1 MNGNEENINNE
12 EMQKMEELKEC
23 LANICES
30 MCLDALESKPN
41 DIPSHMINYLQ
52 NKYGYSSS
60 GLQYEE
66 KKELE
71 KLRND
76 VEKFR
81 EMDEH
86 SYYSDLQ
93 KQVKKE
99 VKVNEKKNK
108 NPPKPKPRLPPD
120 EIIVSDDED
129 YNDNDEIDPNL
140 DNIEY
145 IQNCNLYNKRAAV
158 TENVFNIEE
167 DQSQIKTFKKSN
179 ELIEFMKIN
188 LMKSIIFSELSWN
201 LLKQCIDA
209 MEEKNVTAL
218 MDVFK
223 QGEIGD
229 SFYFVQEGELEC
241 KMQFIKVIK
250 EGNRKKVE
258 KFDPKTVKIYG
269 PGDYFGELSLL
280 YNSPRRG
287 TIKATTDAKLF
298 VLKRSIFKKILRN
311 ANNEKMTRKINIFK
325 KVPIFETL
333 SDEEF
338 EKLENIS
345 KEAVYNNGETILKE
359 KEFSNVLFII
369 DKGKC
374 IGTETIEEGKMPV
387 KTQDFREGDIIGE
400 RALLRGERI
409 PQNIIASSDL
419 VKLICIDRF
428 SFKNNLGSLEH
439 MLMRNMEIYNVFFP
453 PIQEEKPEE
462 KPNENKEE
470 LEKNNQPLVNQNQ
483 NPVPPQNEQP
493 QPSKIEENNIQNNQ
507 INQNNQNI
515 QNNTI
520 NKEEIMKQ
528 VKEEVEKEYKEN
540 MMKKDE
546 EIEQLKQQLLLLQ
559 SQSQQNNNI
568 ENNNNI
574 QQNNDVQQIQNNN
587 EEENNN
593 NNSNPLGEGQ
603 EQKNEMNNIES
614 QNPQLNEDNNINE
627 VENQIQDSKNN
638 QPEEQ
643 KIENEQNNKEEVSQ
657 HSSKLEILK
666 DILTYKDKENI
677 NEEKNVEE
685 LERQDLFPM
694 NVQNNDITDQNGDF
708 IEKNDEEL
716 NQNKNNIDES
726 KQNENNFDDN
736 LVSQN
741 EFLNN

>member
-1 MNGNEENINNE
+1 
-12 EMQKMEELKEC
+12 
-23 LANICES
+23 
-30 MCLDALESKPN
+30 
-41 DIPSHMINYLQ
+41 
-52 NKYGYSSS
+52 
-60 GLQYEE
+60 
-66 KKELE
+66 
-71 KLRND
+71 
-76 VEKFR
+76 
-81 EMDEH
+81 
-86 SYYSDLQ
+86 
-93 KQVKKE
+93 
-99 VKVNEKKNK
+99 
-108 NPPKPKPRLPPD
+108 
-120 EIIVSDDED
+120 
-129 YNDNDEIDPNL
+129 
-140 DNIEY
+140 
-145 IQNCNLYNKRAAV
+145 
-158 TENVFNIEE
+158 
-167 DQSQIKTFKKSN
+167 
-179 ELIEFMKIN
+179 
-188 LMKSIIFSELSWN
+188 MKSIIFSELSWN
-201 LLKQCIDA
+201 ILKQCIDA

-374 IGTETIEEGKMPV
+374 IGTETLEEGKMPV

-439 MLMRNMEIYNVFFP
+439 MLMRNMETYNIFFP

-493 QPSKIEENNIQNNQ
+493 QPAKIEENNIQNNQ
-507 INQNNQNI
+507 INQNN

-540 MMKKDE
+540 MMKKEE

-559 SQSQQNNNI
+559 SQSQQ
-568 ENNNNI
+568 NNNNI

-593 NNSNPLGEGQ
+593 NIQQNNDVQQVQNNNEEENNKLFNNSNQLGEGQ

-627 VENQIQDSKNN
+627 VENQIQDSKIN
-638 QPEEQ
+638 QSEEQ
-643 KIENEQNNKEEVSQ
+643 KIENEINNKEEDSQ

-666 DILTYKDKENI
+666 DILTYKDNENI

-685 LERQDLFPM
+685 SPQHNLFLM
-694 NVQNNDITDQNGDF
+694 NIQNNNIIDKNDNSM
-708 IEKNDEEL
+708 EKNGEEL

-726 KQNENNFDDN
+726 NQNENNFDNN
-736 LVSQN
+736 LRESQN
-741 EFLNN
+741 EF